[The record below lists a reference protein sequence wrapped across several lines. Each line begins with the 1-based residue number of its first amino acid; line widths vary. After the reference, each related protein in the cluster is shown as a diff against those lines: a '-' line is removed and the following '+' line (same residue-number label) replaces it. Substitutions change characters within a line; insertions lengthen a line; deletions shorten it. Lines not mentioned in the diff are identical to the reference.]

1 MQCLPEIR
9 KLPKIIASIDRIP
22 KLIQII
28 VEHTTQYLAGS
39 VADHRDVHRNQIPF
53 KGGIP
58 ALLDSVPKA
67 LPGLFTKP
75 IHADDFSPVTIQTVN
90 IQITMDKSLT
100 DEFFQ
105 CSLRQPFNVH
115 CLLADKMDEL
125 FQPTCLAVRVITVQ
139 RLDDAILAI
148 FALST

>member
-1 MQCLPEIR
+1 MQYLPEIR
-9 KLPKIIASIDRIP
+9 KLPEIIAAIDRIP

-67 LPGLFTKP
+67 LPGLFTKS

-100 DEFFQ
+100 DEF
-105 CSLRQPFNVH
+105 SNVASDSPSMSIAFW
-115 CLLADKMDEL
+115 LTKWTNFSADVSRS
-125 FQPTCLAVRVITVQ
+125 QGYH
-139 RLDDAILAI
+139 
-148 FALST
+148 STAS

>member
-9 KLPKIIASIDRIP
+9 KLPEIIAAIDRIP
-22 KLIQII
+22 ERIQII

-39 VADHRDVHRNQIPF
+39 VTDHRDVHRNQIPF

-100 DEFFQ
+100 NEFFQ

-115 CLLADKMDEL
+115 RLLADKMDEL

>member
-9 KLPKIIASIDRIP
+9 KLPEIIAAIDRIP
-22 KLIQII
+22 KRIQVIM
-28 VEHTTQYLAGS
+28 EYTTQYLAGS
-39 VADHRDVHRNQIPF
+39 IADHRNVHRNQIPL
-53 KGGIP
+53 KGGVS

-100 DEFFQ
+100 DELFQ

>member
-67 LPGLFTKP
+67 LPGLFTKSIP
-75 IHADDFSPVTIQTVN
+75 ADDFSPVTIQTVN
-90 IQITMDKSLT
+90 VQITMDKSLT
-100 DEFFQ
+100 NEFFQ

-115 CLLADKMDEL
+115 RLLADKMNEL
-125 FQPTCLAVRVITVQ
+125 LQPACFTVRIIAVQ
-139 RLDDAILAI
+139 RLDDAILAL
-148 FALST
+148 FALSA